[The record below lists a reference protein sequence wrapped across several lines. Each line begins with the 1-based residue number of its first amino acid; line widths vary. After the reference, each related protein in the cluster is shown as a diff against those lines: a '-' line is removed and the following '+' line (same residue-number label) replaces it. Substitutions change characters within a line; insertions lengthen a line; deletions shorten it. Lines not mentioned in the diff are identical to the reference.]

1 MDAFF
6 PCHSPCIASLRSLIL
21 GMGRDSE
28 TCATLRQLCWW
39 RHHHK
44 CDWCGHLLRSVPQ
57 VWCVLGYPRVQWQ
70 RATRRNINSW
80 HPANCGA
87 WGCGTWGSEARER
100 RTSLPPVAGTVGAL
114 SSGHWTWGWAASR
127 RHCRWSGA
135 GLLALARSWGCWN
148 PWSWDQPLCRWPRWL
163 VWPGWPQCLSWWQR
177 CLGRWS
183 HRRPWSLD
191 DPWPKG
197 SHQRSEDLGPNCM
210 AMKLAT
216 PWSTATIQPRRAH
229 LFILAKPP
237 ATDQVCGK
245 PRLMWP
251 NRSLPSTSHP
261 HRRTCKGLD
270 QSIWRPKA
278 CRQPMTLGFPEVSP
292 ACMLAPYSCSP
303 GMHTCLILI
312 HIQYASQLWTCA
324 RTPLARLILN
334 FSVDYEPSLKHLA
347 VGSLDSWRLRCSQTS
362 TKKKMSGVDWGLLSL
377 WSWGCFEAKLNT
389 TIWAQELIVLLNFQ
403 RPSGRTNVQ
412 RISKDDQG
420 LV

>member
-1 MDAFF
+1 MPFF
-6 PCHSPCIASLRSLIL
+6 IFLPCHSPCIASLRSLIL

-57 VWCVLGYPRVQWQ
+57 VWCVLGYPPVQWQ
-70 RATRRNINSW
+70 RATRINIDSC
-80 HPANCGA
+80 HRANCGA

-100 RTSLPPVAGTVGAL
+100 RTSLLPVAGTVGAL
-114 SSGHWTWGWAASR
+114 SSEHWTWGWAASR

-197 SHQRSEDLGPNCM
+197 SHQRSEDLEPNCM

-216 PWSTATIQPRRAH
+216 NDHSMASISLEHDHDQLRLYNQEEPTLSFWPGHLQQIKFAANQGWCGQTGLFRAH
-229 LFILAKPP
+229 HIHIVELAKALIKAFGGQKLVDNP
-237 ATDQVCGK
+237 
-245 PRLMWP
+245 WP
-251 NRSLPSTSHP
+251 SAFLKFRQH
-261 HRRTCKGLD
+261 
-270 QSIWRPKA
+270 A
-278 CRQPMTLGFPEVSP
+278 C
-292 ACMLAPYSCSP
+292 
-303 GMHTCLILI
+303 
-312 HIQYASQLWTCA
+312 
-324 RTPLARLILN
+324 
-334 FSVDYEPSLKHLA
+334 
-347 VGSLDSWRLRCSQTS
+347 
-362 TKKKMSGVDWGLLSL
+362 
-377 WSWGCFEAKLNT
+377 
-389 TIWAQELIVLLNFQ
+389 
-403 RPSGRTNVQ
+403 
-412 RISKDDQG
+412 
-420 LV
+420 